1 MKIKA
6 DFKNEKNGNAKL
18 TDDQVDILRRLAEL
32 RQLTYRQLGATF
44 NCSHTHARRVVL
56 GKSRT

>member
-1 MKIKA
+1 MRIKA

-18 TDDQVDILRRLAEL
+18 SDDQVDTLKRFAEL
-32 RQLTYRQLGATF
+32 RQHTYRQLGGMF